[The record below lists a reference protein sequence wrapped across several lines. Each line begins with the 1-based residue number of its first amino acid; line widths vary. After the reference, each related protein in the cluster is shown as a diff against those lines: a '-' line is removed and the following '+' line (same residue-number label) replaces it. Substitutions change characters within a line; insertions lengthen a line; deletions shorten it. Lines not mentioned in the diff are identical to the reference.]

1 MRSLARIFHVA
12 LAEWAGAVRS
22 RRALVLLL
30 LYLVAAV
37 MCMYGTISIFSKMET
52 ELAQVL
58 QLPEA
63 EQTGVVS
70 KTLWTS
76 KPFRKMTR
84 AVIRN
89 DLVFRDIEGRHPIE
103 LVYAWFV
110 FLCAPLLV
118 VLVAGNRV
126 ADDLRSGAVRYA
138 IVRCTRTEW
147 SVGKYV
153 GQALMLV
160 CALAASAVGAWIVAL
175 CRLSDAGALLP
186 AMFGWG
192 ARAWIYSLAWLGVA
206 LGISHLTRTGSRAT
220 ALGIFAVAAL
230 TALPMILSWTGA
242 RFDLP
247 WLVNFDLVSPVTSK
261 ILLWRQDV
269 APLAEASFRLV
280 LLGIFYLALGNAVF
294 RRRDA

>member
-192 ARAWIYSLAWLGVA
+192 VRAWIYSLAWLGVA

>member
-230 TALPMILSWTGA
+230 TAMPMLLSWTGA

>member
-52 ELAQVL
+52 VLAQVL

-70 KTLWTS
+70 KTLWKS

-103 LVYAWFV
+103 LAYAWFV

-230 TALPMILSWTGA
+230 TAMPMLLSWTGA

>member
-186 AMFGWG
+186 AMFDGG

>member
-230 TALPMILSWTGA
+230 TALPMILSWTGT

>member
-192 ARAWIYSLAWLGVA
+192 VRAWIYSLAWLGVA

-230 TALPMILSWTGA
+230 TAMPMLLSWTGA

>member
-30 LYLVAAV
+30 LYHVAAV

>member
-186 AMFGWG
+186 AMFDWG

-230 TALPMILSWTGA
+230 TALPMILSWTGT